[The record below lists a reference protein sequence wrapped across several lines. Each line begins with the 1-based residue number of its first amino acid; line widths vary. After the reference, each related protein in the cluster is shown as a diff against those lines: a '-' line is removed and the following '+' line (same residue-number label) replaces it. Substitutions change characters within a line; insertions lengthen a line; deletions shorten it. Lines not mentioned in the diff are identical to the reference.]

1 MRHTALELGNG
12 TNILTLLAAKA
23 DASSVYTKTQVDG
36 LIAGVAEGSTAAKV
50 VNTIAERDA
59 LDPKRGFVWVVDATG
74 DSTVVTGGAMY
85 LYNEATSSWIKT
97 AEAESMDLIVKWD
110 DIQGKPE
117 DITRAGNTF
126 NTAGNL
132 VKLGVDGKY
141 PGIDGSLITNL
152 SSANLNGQ
160 IGIGL
165 IPISTNIATDAAS
178 DAKVATPKAVKTYV
192 DDNTHTHSNK
202 STLDKIGEADG
213 KMTFDGEEVGGI
225 DPNFLSKTVWRYPAT
240 VDAESG
246 VVTITDGTLV
256 TEIRIGDKIVTSQG
270 VYQKVKDSITTSGD
284 PATSSINISGFTN
297 PSNANGTYVFQSDK
311 KWKHESENYWVTTS
325 SNHWVIS
332 SMEAPAAPSA
342 GLCYA
347 PMNEGEMPWDVTS
360 WQRVSSYG
368 TPVLEQKTADTVV
381 DNTIDLFEYASLP
394 IDPANIVQSVNGN
407 KPDASGNVTLE
418 IESIDLSNYSAE
430 TIKLTGTK
438 KIQIAG
444 GSVTS
449 GILDITTG
457 DDGRPAL
464 TTPGLW
470 SADIAGY
477 LTAIHGGMQMDIYAD
492 SNQADVRI
500 YAGGSPSS
508 SSGNGNILLYGSDI
522 KFNGNALNSANGLVK
537 AEAGKLPAL
546 DGSKLTNLPAGTVD
560 LSAYTGGINL
570 SSTDDSAVAIKF
582 NSGNPTYN
590 AELSMSSSGV
600 TLSGYGDVSL
610 EHTGG
615 SYLRLTSGEAT
626 LSSNASLTLSAG
638 SRLTISASEGVYLG
652 AAGLNT
658 AGGFAVVGEDGKLPT
673 SIIPA
678 STIDLS
684 NYSNDT
690 ISLTA
695 SGVFHIR
702 GNTLNIG
709 TASTSEIQIGNN
721 NSTTYLNASAED
733 TLYLR
738 IGNTTAYLNA
748 PGGLARVGLDGK
760 LPSEIVP
767 SNDTGYTKETIDQ
780 SKFATEDAARGTKYF
795 EIDGLCDVLLAD
807 ADGTLIGVEVQFMF
821 ATTKTRVHIPASLAA
836 GSIAS
841 WALLTKKI
849 TVAS

>member
-165 IPISTNIATDAAS
+165 IPISTNITTDAAS
-178 DAKVATPKAVKTYV
+178 DTKVATPKAVKTYV

-202 STLDKIGEADG
+202 TTLDKIGEADG
-213 KMTFDGEEVGGI
+213 KMTFDGEEIGG
-225 DPNFLSKTVWRYPAT
+225 
-240 VDAESG
+240 
-246 VVTITDGTLV
+246 
-256 TEIRIGDKIVTSQG
+256 
-270 VYQKVKDSITTSGD
+270 
-284 PATSSINISGFTN
+284 
-297 PSNANGTYVFQSDK
+297 
-311 KWKHESENYWVTTS
+311 
-325 SNHWVIS
+325 
-332 SMEAPAAPSA
+332 
-342 GLCYA
+342 
-347 PMNEGEMPWDVTS
+347 
-360 WQRVSSYG
+360 
-368 TPVLEQKTADTVV
+368 
-381 DNTIDLFEYASLP
+381 
-394 IDPANIVQSVNGN
+394 
-407 KPDASGNVTLE
+407 
-418 IESIDLSNYSAE
+418 SIDLSNYSAE

-477 LTAIHGGMQMDIYAD
+477 LTTIHGGMQMDIYAD
-492 SNQADVRI
+492 SSQADIRI
-500 YAGGSPSS
+500 IAGANNNSTGSAGGH
-508 SSGNGNILLYGSDI
+508 ILLYGADI
-522 KFNGNALNSANGLVK
+522 KYNNASLNAANGLVK
-537 AEAGKLPAL
+537 LGSDGKIPTNLYDAGTEIDLSNYTTTSAISMKSNGLNTGITFGTVNGEIQIYYGTL
-546 DGSKLTNLPAGTVD
+546 TNGLIINGSTANLRHTAAVNIIGNSSTSVGSFSGGTTTIVASNLTNLKLQIG
-560 LSAYTGGINL
+560 
-570 SSTDDSAVAIKF
+570 ST
-582 NSGNPTYN
+582 
-590 AELSMSSSGV
+590 
-600 TLSGYGDVSL
+600 
-610 EHTGG
+610 
-615 SYLRLTSGEAT
+615 
-626 LSSNASLTLSAG
+626 SAG
-638 SRLTISASEGVYLG
+638 A
-652 AAGLNT
+652 NT
-658 AGGFAVVGEDGKLPT
+658 AGGFAVVESSGKLPT

-702 GNTLNIG
+702 GNILNIG
-709 TASTSEIQIGNN
+709 TVSTSEIQIGNN

-780 SKFATEDAARGTKYF
+780 SKFAAEDAARGTKYF

-841 WALLTKKI
+841 WTLLTKKI

>member
-165 IPISTNIATDAAS
+165 IPISTNIETDAAS

-477 LTAIHGGMQMDIYAD
+477 LTTIHGGMQMDIYAD
-492 SNQADVRI
+492 SSQADIRI
-500 YAGGSPSS
+500 IAGANNNSTGSAGGH
-508 SSGNGNILLYGSDI
+508 ILLYGADI
-522 KFNGNALNSANGLVK
+522 KYNDASLNAANGLVK
-537 AEAGKLPAL
+537 LGSDGKIPTNLYDAGTEIDLSNYTTTSAISMKSNGLNTGITFGTVNGEIQIYYGTL
-546 DGSKLTNLPAGTVD
+546 TNGLIINGSTANLRHTAAVNIIGNSSTSVGSFSGGTTTIVASNLTNLKLQIG
-560 LSAYTGGINL
+560 
-570 SSTDDSAVAIKF
+570 ST
-582 NSGNPTYN
+582 
-590 AELSMSSSGV
+590 
-600 TLSGYGDVSL
+600 
-610 EHTGG
+610 
-615 SYLRLTSGEAT
+615 
-626 LSSNASLTLSAG
+626 SAG
-638 SRLTISASEGVYLG
+638 A
-652 AAGLNT
+652 NT
-658 AGGFAVVGEDGKLPT
+658 AGGFAVVESSGKLPT

-836 GSIAS
+836 GSIVS
-841 WALLTKKI
+841 WTLLTKKI

>member
-178 DAKVATPKAVKTYV
+178 DTKVATPKAVKTYV

-213 KMTFDGEEVGGI
+213 KMTFDGEEIGG
-225 DPNFLSKTVWRYPAT
+225 
-240 VDAESG
+240 
-246 VVTITDGTLV
+246 
-256 TEIRIGDKIVTSQG
+256 
-270 VYQKVKDSITTSGD
+270 
-284 PATSSINISGFTN
+284 
-297 PSNANGTYVFQSDK
+297 
-311 KWKHESENYWVTTS
+311 
-325 SNHWVIS
+325 
-332 SMEAPAAPSA
+332 
-342 GLCYA
+342 
-347 PMNEGEMPWDVTS
+347 
-360 WQRVSSYG
+360 
-368 TPVLEQKTADTVV
+368 
-381 DNTIDLFEYASLP
+381 
-394 IDPANIVQSVNGN
+394 
-407 KPDASGNVTLE
+407 
-418 IESIDLSNYSAE
+418 SIDLSNYSAE

-444 GSVTS
+444 GSATS

-477 LTAIHGGMQMDIYAD
+477 LTTIHGGMQMDIYAD
-492 SNQADVRI
+492 SSQADIRI
-500 YAGGSPSS
+500 IAGANNNSTGSAGGH
-508 SSGNGNILLYGSDI
+508 ILLYGADI
-522 KFNGNALNSANGLVK
+522 KYNDASLNAANGLVK
-537 AEAGKLPAL
+537 LGSDGKIPTNLYDAGTEIDLSNYTTTSAISMKSNGLNTGITFGTVNGEIQIYYGTL
-546 DGSKLTNLPAGTVD
+546 TNGLIINGSTANLRHTAAVNIIGNSSTSVGSFSGGTTTIVASNLTNLKLQIG
-560 LSAYTGGINL
+560 
-570 SSTDDSAVAIKF
+570 ST
-582 NSGNPTYN
+582 
-590 AELSMSSSGV
+590 
-600 TLSGYGDVSL
+600 
-610 EHTGG
+610 
-615 SYLRLTSGEAT
+615 
-626 LSSNASLTLSAG
+626 SAG
-638 SRLTISASEGVYLG
+638 A
-652 AAGLNT
+652 NT
-658 AGGFAVVGEDGKLPT
+658 AGGFAVVESSGKLPA

-780 SKFATEDAARGTKYF
+780 SKFATEDSTRGTKYF

-841 WALLTKKI
+841 WTLLTKKI

>member
-165 IPISTNIATDAAS
+165 IPISTNITTDAAS

-192 DDNTHTHSNK
+192 DDNTHIHSNK

-213 KMTFDGEEVGGI
+213 KMTFDGEEIGG
-225 DPNFLSKTVWRYPAT
+225 
-240 VDAESG
+240 
-246 VVTITDGTLV
+246 
-256 TEIRIGDKIVTSQG
+256 
-270 VYQKVKDSITTSGD
+270 
-284 PATSSINISGFTN
+284 
-297 PSNANGTYVFQSDK
+297 
-311 KWKHESENYWVTTS
+311 
-325 SNHWVIS
+325 
-332 SMEAPAAPSA
+332 
-342 GLCYA
+342 
-347 PMNEGEMPWDVTS
+347 
-360 WQRVSSYG
+360 
-368 TPVLEQKTADTVV
+368 
-381 DNTIDLFEYASLP
+381 
-394 IDPANIVQSVNGN
+394 
-407 KPDASGNVTLE
+407 
-418 IESIDLSNYSAE
+418 SIDLSNYSAE

-444 GSVTS
+444 GSAMS

-470 SADIAGY
+470 SVDIAGY
-477 LTAIHGGMQMDIYAD
+477 LTTIHGGMQMDIYAD
-492 SNQADVRI
+492 SSQAEVRI
-500 YAGGSPSS
+500 YAGGNPSNG
-508 SSGNGNILLYGSDI
+508 SGNGEILLYGSDV
-522 KFNGNALNSANGLVK
+522 KYNNASLNAANGLVK
-537 AEAGKLPAL
+537 LGSDGKIPTNLYDAGTEIDLSNYTTTSAISMKSNGLNTGITFGTVNGEIQIYYGTL
-546 DGSKLTNLPAGTVD
+546 TNGLIINGSTANLRHTAAVNIIGNSSTSVGSSSGGTTTIVASNLTNLK
-560 LSAYTGGINL
+560 LQI
-570 SSTDDSAVAIKF
+570 
-582 NSGNPTYN
+582 
-590 AELSMSSSGV
+590 
-600 TLSGYGDVSL
+600 
-610 EHTGG
+610 G
-615 SYLRLTSGEAT
+615 SI
-626 LSSNASLTLSAG
+626 SAG
-638 SRLTISASEGVYLG
+638 A
-652 AAGLNT
+652 NT
-658 AGGFAVVGEDGKLPT
+658 AGGFAVVESSGKLPA

-702 GNTLNIG
+702 GNILNIG

-721 NSTTYLNASAED
+721 SSTTYLNASAED

-767 SNDTGYTKETIDQ
+767 SNDTGYTKETISQ
-780 SKFATEDAARGTKYF
+780 SKFATEDSTRGTKYF

-841 WALLTKKI
+841 WTLLTKKI

>member
-202 STLDKIGEADG
+202 TTLDKIGEADG

-256 TEIRIGDKIVTSQG
+256 TEIRIGDEIVTSSG
-270 VYQKVKDSITTSGD
+270 VYKKVNDSITTGSPPDGSRIRVSGVTT
-284 PATSSINISGFTN
+284 PANL
-297 PSNANGTYVFQSDK
+297 NGIYIRQNED
-311 KWKHESENYWVTTS
+311 KWKHETENFWIVRLTS
-325 SNHWVIS
+325 GSNWSWCIS
-332 SMEAPAAPSA
+332 AMEKPLQIGNTLYYTPNHPAE
-342 GLCYA
+342 
-347 PMNEGEMPWDVTS
+347 NPWEEETWIRNMGS
-360 WQRVSSYG
+360 GS
-368 TPVLEQKTADTVV
+368 PVLENVGSSETVT
-381 DNTIDLFEYASLP
+381 DTIDLFEHASVAVASA
-394 IDPANIVQSVNGN
+394 DIVQSVNGN

-418 IESIDLSNYSAE
+418 IESIDFSNYSAE

-477 LTAIHGGMQMDIYAD
+477 LTTIHGGMQMDIYAD
-492 SNQADVRI
+492 SSQADIRI
-500 YAGGSPSS
+500 IAGANNNSTGSAGGH
-508 SSGNGNILLYGSDI
+508 ILLYGADI
-522 KFNGNALNSANGLVK
+522 KYNDASLNAANGLVK
-537 AEAGKLPAL
+537 LGSDGKIPTNLYDAGTEIDLSNYTTTSAISMKSNGLNTGITFGTVNGEIQIYYGTLTNGLIINGGTANL
-546 DGSKLTNLPAGTVD
+546 RHTAAVNIIGNSSTSVGSFSGGTTTIVASNLTNLKLQIG
-560 LSAYTGGINL
+560 
-570 SSTDDSAVAIKF
+570 ST
-582 NSGNPTYN
+582 
-590 AELSMSSSGV
+590 
-600 TLSGYGDVSL
+600 
-610 EHTGG
+610 
-615 SYLRLTSGEAT
+615 
-626 LSSNASLTLSAG
+626 SAG
-638 SRLTISASEGVYLG
+638 A
-652 AAGLNT
+652 NT
-658 AGGFAVVGEDGKLPT
+658 AGGFAVVESSGKLPT

-841 WALLTKKI
+841 WTLLTKKI

>member
-311 KWKHESENYWVTTS
+311 KWKHESENYWVVTS
-325 SNHWVIS
+325 YNYWVIS
-332 SMEAPAAPSA
+332 YMEAPTSPSS

-360 WQRVSSYG
+360 WEILSINDTPVTDG
-368 TPVLEQKTADTVV
+368 TLVLEQKTADTVV

-394 IDPANIVQSVNGN
+394 VDPANIVQSVNGN

-477 LTAIHGGMQMDIYAD
+477 LTTIHGGMQMDIYAD

-508 SSGNGNILLYGSDI
+508 GSGNGNILLYGSDI

-658 AGGFAVVGEDGKLPT
+658 AGGLVKVGD
-673 SIIPA
+673 
-678 STIDLS
+678 
-684 NYSNDT
+684 
-690 ISLTA
+690 
-695 SGVFHIR
+695 
-702 GNTLNIG
+702 
-709 TASTSEIQIGNN
+709 
-721 NSTTYLNASAED
+721 
-733 TLYLR
+733 
-738 IGNTTAYLNA
+738 
-748 PGGLARVGLDGK
+748 DGK

-841 WALLTKKI
+841 WTLLTKKI